1 MALPVADLEAFW
13 AQLAEAIDRAGPERD
28 RVMLAK
34 LALAL
39 ADRVGDAEAIASALA
54 AAERDL

>member
-1 MALPVADLEAFW
+1 MGLPVEDMEAFW
-13 AQLAEAIDRAGPERD
+13 AALAEAVDRAGPERD

-39 ADRVGDAEAIASALA
+39 AERVGDRDSVMAALA

>member
-1 MALPVADLEAFW
+1 MPLPVEDLEAFW
-13 AQLAEAIDRAGPERD
+13 AALAEAIDRAGPERD

-39 ADRVGDAEAIASALA
+39 ADRVGDAEAVAAALA
-54 AAERDL
+54 AAQRDL